1 MDNFNDSEG
10 QRKGISSIFEGLPYR
25 APSLLDHE
33 FFQMPSF
40 NELLQMI
47 LEQFTLFGGIS
58 LLLVLYTI
66 QALIPSG

>member
-25 APSLLDHE
+25 VPSLLDHE
-33 FFQMPSF
+33 FFQMPDF

-47 LEQFTLFGGIS
+47 LE
-58 LLLVLYTI
+58 
-66 QALIPSG
+66 